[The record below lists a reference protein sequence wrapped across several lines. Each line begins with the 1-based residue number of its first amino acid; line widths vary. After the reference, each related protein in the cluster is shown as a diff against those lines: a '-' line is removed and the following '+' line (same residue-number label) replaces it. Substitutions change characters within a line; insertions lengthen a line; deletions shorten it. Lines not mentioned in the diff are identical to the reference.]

1 MIFLYDGGCRKTG
14 LEQTCMGLGLGLGPI
29 MISGSEFEIDM
40 NCDV

>member
-14 LEQTCMGLGLGLGPI
+14 LEQTYMGLGLGPI

-40 NCDV
+40 NSDV